1 MGAARACSASLPIAA
16 LEWLEEKPRLHN
28 VPTPSFGALDG
39 VYCTG
44 DETRTADDYYS
55 LQDPLGS
62 VVFAAGVSTNEGEG
76 GGKT

>member
-1 MGAARACSASLPIAA
+1 VS
-16 LEWLEEKPRLHN
+16 
-28 VPTPSFGALDG
+28 SFGTPDG
-39 VYCTG
+39 VTYCAG

-76 GGKT
+76 P

>member
-1 MGAARACSASLPIAA
+1 MCDSQHMSCIDAYS
-16 LEWLEEKPRLHN
+16 PRLHN

-76 GGKT
+76 P